1 MKIPKNSS
9 EKIIIFHASTV
20 VIINKSLP
28 NNPKPPNVPLPKL
41 GLSPK
46 DNLYKILTDGIY
58 NFKFHNTTFS
68 SMKKKELQNMINELN
83 NNVIKI
89 PRGTMTK
96 KISKIITN
104 LQSII
109 DVKADK
115 DKKEFLIK
123 IIEELYQMRLKTL
136 SNISVRDFWTQKL
149 NEVRDQ
155 VKNIPDNRKSNTQNP
170 YRITFREF
178 ITRYYYKTPI
188 HYDNTRVLDANNK
201 NSSGQKAL
209 EKLSIRSNKQYTIK
223 VADIEKY
230 IGFKYYNLIRV

>member
-1 MKIPKNSS
+1 
-9 EKIIIFHASTV
+9 EKLLQFD
-20 VIINKSLP
+20 P

-188 HYDNTRVLDANNK
+188 HYDNTRV
-201 NSSGQKAL
+201 
-209 EKLSIRSNKQYTIK
+209 
-223 VADIEKY
+223 
-230 IGFKYYNLIRV
+230 